1 MALTLHPGN
10 QVQLRRLP
18 LRHEPKVRRTRR
30 QARAVVVAE
39 APVVEFTWANRRP
52 GTDGFARWTAQ
63 LGARITSRAWTR
75 SPRTSTSSSP
85 RLAAYGVALV
95 AAGVLA
101 DPAQPEPAR
110 HRAFAHVASA
120 LVATPHPLGA

>member
-1 MALTLHPGN
+1 M
-10 QVQLRRLP
+10 
-18 LRHEPKVRRTRR
+18 
-30 QARAVVVAE
+30 VVAE

-63 LGARITSRAWTR
+63 LGARIDEQGLDAVADDVDKLVATARR
-75 SPRTSTSSSP
+75 H
-85 RLAAYGVALV
+85 GVALV

-110 HRAFAHVASA
+110 HRRSPTSPRRSSPRRVRSGREPAPTGRPPVDQGAR
-120 LVATPHPLGA
+120 ATVGPA